1 MSALNRKL
9 LRDLWQMRGQAVAIC
24 LVMACGVATFV
35 MSLGLLGSLERAQET
50 YYDRHHF
57 AHVFAHVKRAPRP
70 LAQRLAEVPGVAAVQ
85 TRVVVDV
92 TLDMPNLAEPA
103 VGRLISLPEHGEAP
117 MNRLY
122 LRRGRL
128 LEPGR
133 GEEAL
138 AGEAFADAHGL
149 HPGDR
154 VVAVINGRRRA
165 LRLVGVVLSPEYV
178 YQINPG
184 DVIPD
189 ARRFGVLWMNERD
202 LAAAFDLEGA
212 FNDVAL
218 RLMPGASTEEVIRR
232 VDRLTAPYGGLGAYP
247 RADQASNQFVEMKIR
262 QLRGMAR
269 VAPTIFLGVAAFLLN
284 IVLSR
289 LISTQREQIAA
300 LKAFG
305 YSGRQIGWHY
315 LQLVLVLV
323 LVGGAVG
330 TAAGIWMGAGLTAL
344 HTRYFHFPALR
355 YVLDPAVIASGFLVS
370 SGAAVAGT
378 LGAVRRAMRLPPA
391 QAMRPEPP
399 ASYRPTVVE
408 RLGLGGLFS
417 PAARMAL
424 RNLERQPAKSFLSC
438 LGLAMAVA
446 VVVLGTFMGD
456 SVMYAMET
464 QYRLAQRE
472 DLTVQFV
479 EPTRAR
485 AVHDL
490 AHLPGVRLCEPFR
503 TVSARLRLGPRSRRV
518 GVRGLEA
525 HAELSPLIDIYR
537 RRVVL
542 PDEGLVLSRKLAEL
556 LSAGVGDTLTV
567 EILEGDRAVRDV
579 AVADL
584 VDDFVGT
591 TAYMSRPAL
600 NRLLREGP
608 VISGAYLAA
617 DPARVGALYTKLKH
631 SPRVSGVMVK
641 EAALANFNEAI
652 AESLLLMRTF
662 NVFFACV
669 IAFGVVYNSA
679 RIALAE
685 RSRELATLRVIGFTR
700 GEVSRILLGELAV
713 LTATAIPAGLLLGR
727 LFAAGAARAN
737 DTELFRIPFV
747 VEPMTYG
754 LATLVTLVAALASGL
769 VVRRRIDSLDLVGV
783 LKTKE

>member
-1 MSALNRKL
+1 MSALHRKL

-35 MSLGLLGSLERAQET
+35 LSLGLLGSLVRAQET
-50 YYDRHHF
+50 YFDRHRF

-70 LAQRLAEVPGVAAVQ
+70 LAQRLAEVPGVAQVE

-92 TLDMPNLAEPA
+92 TLDMPGLPEPA
-103 VGRLISLPEHGEAP
+103 VGRLVSLPEHGEP
-117 MNRLY
+117 VMNRLY

-128 LEPGR
+128 PQPGR
-133 GEEAL
+133 GEEAV
-138 AGEAFADAHGL
+138 ACETFADAHGL

-165 LRLVGVVLSPEYV
+165 LRLVGVVLSPEYIYAV
-178 YQINPG
+178 APG
-184 DVIPD
+184 DVLPD
-189 ARRFGVLWMNERD
+189 GRRFGVLWMNEPD

-212 FNDVAL
+212 FNDVSL

-232 VDRLTAPYGGLGAYP
+232 VDRLTASYGGLGAYS
-247 RADQASNQFVEMKIR
+247 RAEQTSNEFVESKIR
-262 QLRGMAR
+262 QIRGEAF
-269 VAPTIFLGVAAFLLN
+269 VAPTIFLGVAAFLLH

-289 LISTQREQIAA
+289 LIGTQREQIAT

-305 YSGRQIGWHY
+305 YGGGQIGWHY
-315 LQLVLVLV
+315 LEMVLVLV
-323 LVGGAVG
+323 LAGGALG
-330 TAAGIWMGAGLTAL
+330 SAAGVWMGSAVTGIFN
-344 HTRYFHFPALR
+344 RYFNFPNLR
-355 YVLDPAVIASGFLVS
+355 YTLDPAVIGGGLLVS

-378 LGAVRRAMRLPPA
+378 LGAVRRAVRLPPA

-399 ASYRPTVVE
+399 ASYRPTLVE

-424 RNLERQPAKSFLSC
+424 RNLERQPVKSVLGC
-438 LGLAMAVA
+438 LGLALAVA
-446 VVVLGTFMGD
+446 VLVLGNFMGD
-456 SVMYAMET
+456 SVLYAMET
-464 QYRLAQRE
+464 QYRLAQRQ
-472 DLTVQFV
+472 DLTVLFV
-479 EPTRAR
+479 EPTEAR

-490 AHLPGVRLCEPFR
+490 AHLPGVRRCEPFR
-503 TVSARLRLGPRSRRV
+503 SVGARVRFGPRSRRV
-518 GVRGLEA
+518 SVQGLERQ
-525 HAELSPLIDIYR
+525 AELNPLIDIYR
-537 RRVVL
+537 RRVPL
-542 PDEGLVLSRKLAEL
+542 PAAGLVLSRKLAEL
-556 LSAGVGDTLTV
+556 LAVRVGDTLTV
-567 EILEGDRAVRDV
+567 EILEGERPVREIP
-579 AVADL
+579 VADL

-591 TAYMSRPAL
+591 TAYVSRPVL

-617 DPARVGALYTKLKH
+617 DPTTLGVLYTKLKRA
-631 SPRVSGVMVK
+631 PRVSGVIVK
-641 EAALANFNEAI
+641 EAALANFREAV
-652 AESLLLMRTF
+652 AESLLIMRTI
-662 NVFFACV
+662 NVLFACV

-713 LTATAIPAGLLLGR
+713 LTVAAVPVGLLLGR
-727 LFAAGAARAN
+727 LFAAAAASAN
-737 DTELFRIPFV
+737 DTELFRIPLV
-747 VEPMTYG
+747 IQPLTYG
-754 LATLVTLVAALASGL
+754 IATAVTLVAAVASAL
-769 VVRRRIDSLDLVGV
+769 VVRRRIDELDLVGV